1 VALAAPMLTELSK
14 RYAYA
19 GFEAFLRRETD
30 SARRVARALDCMKPR
45 RIHVTNFIVYMIG
58 MVLLAGA
65 LAYGASL
72 AGISQRWIVVGV
84 LALIGLGVMGGI
96 VKTRQRDPAN

>member
-1 VALAAPMLTELSK
+1 VLWIVDAQE
-14 RYAYA
+14 
-19 GFEAFLRRETD
+19 GD
-30 SARRVARALDCMKPR
+30 D
-45 RIHVTNFIVYMIG
+45 VTNFIVYMIG

>member
-1 VALAAPMLTELSK
+1 MKQAGCLSVFSRDFARKTGAATL
-14 RYAYA
+14 
-19 GFEAFLRRETD
+19 
-30 SARRVARALDCMKPR
+30 VARALDLTR
-45 RIHVTNFIVYMIG
+45 RRRRHVTNFIVYMVG
-58 MVLLAGA
+58 MLLLAGA